1 MIIENFIIDIARL
14 INIVLTLLVWLIIG
28 RALISWFSP
37 NPYNPLFQ
45 FLFRVTEPIL
55 SPIRNVMPYLGGVD
69 ISPII
74 VLLAIEFFKSFIVS
88 TLLDLAYQG
97 F

>member
-1 MIIENFIIDIARL
+1 MIIENFIIAIARL

-37 NPYNPLFQ
+37 NPYNRLFQ
-45 FLFRVTEPIL
+45 ILFRVTAPIL

>member
-1 MIIENFIIDIARL
+1 MDL
-14 INIVLTLLVWLIIG
+14 G
-28 RALISWFSP
+28 P

>member
-1 MIIENFIIDIARL
+1 MIIENFIIAIARL

-45 FLFRVTEPIL
+45 FLLRVTEPIL

-69 ISPII
+69 ISPIV